1 MYSTEKLFELKEI
14 KIPFDYIFDNNA
26 EIINKQYFSILD
38 CLSEI
43 LVKNIKELSKE
54 NILNK
59 VKELTKNHIVDYVL
73 ILAIEKETIQNTEET
88 TSIKKLTQNFL
99 LEENDAIISF
109 ILNQAMYSAFRSA
122 LRSING
128 RVDTA
133 LTIHNYYNAHAN
145 IN

>member
-1 MYSTEKLFELKEI
+1 MYSTEKLFERKEI
-14 KIPFDYIFDNNA
+14 KKIFNEIFEDNA
-26 EIINKQYFSILD
+26 ETINKQYLSILD
-38 CLSEI
+38 CLSDI
-43 LVKNIKELSKE
+43 FVKNIKELSKE

-59 VKELTKNHIVDYVL
+59 VKELTKEHIVDYVL
-73 ILAIEKETIQNTEET
+73 SKAIEKEATTKTEET
-88 TSIKKLTQNFL
+88 TSIRKLTQKFL

-133 LTIHNYYNAHAN
+133 LTIHDYYNAHAN

>member
-73 ILAIEKETIQNTEET
+73 IIAIEKETIQNTEET

-99 LEENDAIISF
+99 LEENQAIISF
-109 ILNQAMYSAFRSA
+109 ILNQAMYTAFRSA
-122 LRSING
+122 IRSING
-128 RVDTA
+128 RIDSV
-133 LTIHNYYNAHAN
+133 LTIHNYYNAHGN

>member
-59 VKELTKNHIVDYVL
+59 VKELTKKHIIDYVL
-73 ILAIEKETIQNTEET
+73 SKALDIETTTNTEET
-88 TSIKKLTQNFL
+88 TSIRKLTQKFL

-109 ILNQAMYSAFRSA
+109 ILNQAIYTAFRSA
-122 LRSING
+122 IRSING
-128 RVDTA
+128 RIDSV
-133 LTIHNYYNAHAN
+133 LTIHDYYNAHGN

>member
-1 MYSTEKLFELKEI
+1 MYSTEKLFERKEI
-14 KIPFDYIFDNNA
+14 KKEFNEIFEDNA
-26 EIINKQYFSILD
+26 ETINKQYLSILD
-38 CLSEI
+38 CLSDI
-43 LVKNIKELSKE
+43 FVKNIKELSKE

-59 VKELTKNHIVDYVL
+59 VKELTKEHIVDYVL
-73 ILAIEKETIQNTEET
+73 SEAIEKEATTKTEET
-88 TSIKKLTQNFL
+88 TSIRKLTQKFL

-109 ILNQAMYSAFRSA
+109 ILNQAMYSAFRKS

-133 LTIHNYYNAHAN
+133 LTIHDYYNAHAN

>member
-1 MYSTEKLFELKEI
+1 MYSTEKLFERKEI
-14 KIPFDYIFDNNA
+14 KKEFNEIFEDNA
-26 EIINKQYFSILD
+26 EIINKQYLSILD
-38 CLSEI
+38 CLSDI
-43 LVKNIKELSKE
+43 FVKNIKELSKE

-59 VKELTKNHIVDYVL
+59 VKELTKEHIVDYVL
-73 ILAIEKETIQNTEET
+73 SKALDIEATTNTEET
-88 TSIKKLTQNFL
+88 TSIRKLTQKFL

-128 RVDTA
+128 RIDSV
-133 LTIHNYYNAHAN
+133 LTIHDYYNAHGN

>member
-73 ILAIEKETIQNTEET
+73 ILAIEKETIQNTEEN

-99 LEENDAIISF
+99 LEENQAIISF
-109 ILNQAMYSAFRSA
+109 ILNQAMYTAFRSA
-122 LRSING
+122 IRSING
-128 RVDTA
+128 RIDSV
-133 LTIHNYYNAHAN
+133 LTIHDYYNAHAN